1 MKYEEFLKLILSFKK
16 FTDDINELYDMG
28 FNLMDGTYNLVQPI
42 ENMLDTTLQS
52 NYTTEGVDWVYW
64 FMFEADYGMRDFS
77 DSPTYRKT
85 DDGKLEIVNEEGD
98 VRWGARDENGNSICY
113 SYESLY
119 EYIQQYKK

>member
-16 FTDDINELYDMG
+16 VTDDINELYDMG
-28 FNLMDGTYNLVQPI
+28 FNLMDGTYNLVQPL
-42 ENMLDTTLQS
+42 ENMLDIALQS
-52 NYTTEGVDWVYW
+52 NYTKEGVDWVYW
-64 FMFEADYGMRDFS
+64 YMFEAEYGMRDFS

-85 DDGKLEIVNEEGD
+85 DDGKLEIVNEEGE
-98 VRWGARDENGNSICY
+98 VRWGAIDENGNAICY